1 VERVFSVATPLVPP
15 ASALAADA
23 IREAIL
29 DGRFTPGLRLK
40 EERLAAQLGISRTP
54 IREALLLLQ
63 AEGLIEAVPNRG
75 AFVRSF
81 DVVELLDMYELRAL
95 LEGHAAR
102 RAAVRMTPDQFS
114 DLRSSRDRFKALV
127 DTSGSVSLDLVKKL
141 VRENGIFHDSILE
154 AAADRRLSAMVRQVV
169 ALPLVYR
176 SYVWYSSHQAR
187 VSAHAHAKLVCA
199 LEQRDAS
206 RAERLMRE
214 HVYEARDVLT
224 QHIADLSVGRRAHP
238 AMLDA
243 SLAPLE
249 KDGS

>member
-1 VERVFSVATPLVPP
+1 VERVFSVDTPLVPP
-15 ASALAADA
+15 ASAVAADA

-40 EERLAAQLGISRTP
+40 EERLAAELGISRTP

-63 AEGLIEAVPNRG
+63 AEGLVEAVPNRG

-81 DVVELLDMYELRAL
+81 DVVELLEMYELRAL

-102 RAAVRMTPDQFS
+102 RAAVRMTADKFCE
-114 DLRSSRDRFKALV
+114 LRSSRDRFEALV
-127 DTSGSVSLDLVKKL
+127 DVSGPIALDLVKEL
-141 VRENGIFHDSILE
+141 VHENAVFHDLILE
-154 AAADRRLSAMVRQVV
+154 AAADKRLTAMVRQVV

-199 LEQRDAS
+199 LEQRDAA
-206 RAERLMRE
+206 RAELLMRE
-214 HVYEARDVLT
+214 HVYGARDVLS
-224 QHIADLSVGRRAHP
+224 QHIANLSLGTPERPPAHDALRDVG
-238 AMLDA
+238 
-243 SLAPLE
+243 S
-249 KDGS
+249 